1 MFKNIIRLTEIGFCA
16 DTLVYAG
23 YAKGSRGTGVAATK
37 SLSFQ
42 PFLSGCSRINVEFLL
57 AGALE
62 NKTRPS

>member
-1 MFKNIIRLTEIGFCA
+1 MFKNIIRLPEIGFCA

-23 YAKGSRGTGVAATK
+23 YAKGSQGTGVAAGK

-42 PFLSGCSRINVEFLL
+42 PFLPECSRITAGFLL

-62 NKTRPS
+62 NKTRLS